1 MSANRKR
8 SVKIHGHQTS
18 FSLEDEFWNCLKLMA
33 REKSIAVSALIG
45 SIDQARGDSVNLSSQ
60 IRLSVL
66 NWALSRQLT
75 NFPQSGTPNKDDSD

>member
-18 FSLEDEFWNCLKLMA
+18 FSLEDEFWICLKSMA
-33 REKSIAVSALIG
+33 REESIAVSELIG
-45 SIDQARGDSVNLSSQ
+45 RIDQARGNSVNLSSQ

-66 NWALSRQLT
+66 NWALSRSPT
-75 NFPQSGTPNKDDSD
+75 SSSGTNDSD